1 MFLTEKFKKE
11 RKEEKK
17 KNIKIES
24 QRDSLSLV
32 NWNDT
37 IKKKKKKKENP

>member
-37 IKKKKKKKENP
+37 IKKKKKKKNH